1 MSRNMRD
8 KMRREAYVTNE
19 IIIRTELLKAKGKLF
34 ETGENTIGQGQNVSK
49 SENVDTGD
57 ITDGRILNMW
67 KLLGWYKADLFG
79 WLLF

>member
-34 ETGENTIGQGQNVSK
+34 ETGENTLGQGQNVSK
-49 SENVDTGD
+49 SENVDT
-57 ITDGRILNMW
+57 
-67 KLLGWYKADLFG
+67 KF
-79 WLLF
+79 

>member
-34 ETGENTIGQGQNVSK
+34 ETGEKTGFSDDSQGQNVSK

-57 ITDGRILNMW
+57 VTDGRILNM
-67 KLLGWYKADLFG
+67 
-79 WLLF
+79 